1 MLRYKFWLRR
11 ISFLLRPARLRQ
23 QIAEELQFHIEQ
35 RTRENIESG
44 LSPEK
49 ARRQAQLHFGGVTQI
64 EEQGY
69 EAQGGGRL
77 EAFFHDLRYGVRILR
92 RSPAFAIT
100 AILTLALGIGA
111 NSALFAILKNVL
123 IRPLPFHQPEQLVMV
138 RERSGP
144 SNSAAATRLSGPD
157 FDDIHDQSHT
167 LQSASAILPYFTY
180 TLTGEGDPR
189 NVKCTAITYDFF
201 PTLGVQPLMGRLYTP
216 AEYHIDG
223 GEVVISYRFWKEQLG
238 GDPHVIG
245 RILKLQGEP
254 MPIIGVMPDLPD
266 LYPETDV
273 WAKHIAELEFNHW
286 RQNKFLSVIG
296 RLKPGS
302 TREQAEQEL
311 TDILRRAPGQ
321 PPDLQVSAVPLKDE
335 LIGSVKTPL
344 RIAMGAVF
352 LVLLITSVNLMCL
365 LLARASQRSTEVAM
379 RLSLGASAGRILRQ
393 FATENLILFTAGAAL
408 GIGLAALLLKT
419 VRDLN
424 LGNLPRTA
432 GLHMDGGVLLL
443 AIAITAALSL
453 LLAWSPLRLYRR
465 LNLNAVIKT
474 GKGAT
479 ARPRAFRLLVIAE
492 MSCAIVLLVGAAL
505 LLRSLWLAQHVNPGF
520 EPEHILTT
528 YLRTSFYSAAGAPFY
543 DELLRRIKAAP
554 GIENAAVSDCLP
566 ASRAYT
572 ARLEFDDRPN
582 DPVHPAFVDGCW
594 TSAGF
599 FNTMGATLQQGRL
612 FTWHDDAQAAPVV
625 IISDSLA
632 REYWPGESPL
642 GKRLAVSYT
651 GPGRRSTGTA
661 RFREVV
667 GVVEDLKLRALD
679 APPNPALYLPFLQD
693 ETNHVFAGMN
703 LFVRTAR
710 EPVWSADTVRH
721 EIRAFKP
728 DQTIN
733 RIVDMNAVLSVGLS
747 QRRFSA
753 GLLGSFAGL
762 ALLLAAAGIYGT
774 LAFSVAQRTR
784 ELGIRMALG
793 ASRPNL
799 LNMIVGEGLVLAA
812 TGAAIGI
819 VVSLGSAR
827 AIRSMLFH
835 LSPFDPVAFVGGALL
850 LLVVAGSACFF
861 PARRAART
869 EPVEVLRAE

>member
-1 MLRYKFWLRR
+1 MLRPKFWLRR
-11 ISFLLRPARLRQ
+11 ISLLLRPARLRQ
-23 QIAEELQFHIEQ
+23 EIAEELQFHIEQ
-35 RTRENIESG
+35 RTRENIEAG
-44 LSPEK
+44 LPPEE
-49 ARRQAQLHFGGVTQI
+49 ALRQARLQFGGLTQM
-64 EEQGY
+64 EEQGF
-69 EAQGGGRL
+69 EAQGGGRIDS
-77 EAFFHDLRYGVRILR
+77 FIHDLRYGFRVLR
-92 RSPAFAIT
+92 RSPAFALT
-100 AILTLALGIGA
+100 AILTLALGIGV
-111 NSALFAILKNVL
+111 NSALFAILENVL
-123 IRPLPFHQPEQLVMV
+123 FRPLPFYQPDRLVMV
-138 RERSGP
+138 RERTGP
-144 SNSAAATRLSGPD
+144 STSAAATRLSGPD

-167 LQSASAILPYFTY
+167 LQSAAVILAYFTY

-189 NVKCTAITYDFF
+189 NVRCTAINYDFF

-238 GDPHVIG
+238 SDPHVIG

-296 RLKPGS
+296 RLRPGS
-302 TREQAEQEL
+302 TRAEAEQEL
-311 TDILRRAPGQ
+311 TSILRRAPGQ
-321 PPDLQVSAVPLKDE
+321 PPDLQVNVVSLKDE
-335 LIGSVKTPL
+335 LVGSVATPL
-344 RIAMGAVF
+344 RIATGAVL

-365 LLARASQRSTEVAM
+365 LLARASERSTEVAL

-393 FATENLILFTAGAAL
+393 FVTENLILLTTGTAL
-408 GIGLAALLLKT
+408 GIGLAALLLRT

-424 LGNLPRTA
+424 LGNLPRSA
-432 GLHMDGGVLLL
+432 GLHIDGAVLLL
-443 AIAITAALSL
+443 AISITAALSL
-453 LLAWSPLRLYRR
+453 VLAWSPVRLYRR

-474 GKGAT
+474 GKGAG
-479 ARPRAFRLLVIAE
+479 ARPRPFRLLVMAE
-492 MSCAIVLLVGAAL
+492 MGCAIVLLVGAAL

-528 YLRTSFYSAAGAPFY
+528 YLRTSFYSAEGAPFY
-543 DELLRRIKAAP
+543 QELLRRIKAAP
-554 GIENAAVSDCLP
+554 GIQDAAVSDCLP

-572 ARLEFDDRPN
+572 ARLQFDDRPN

-594 TSAGF
+594 TSAEF
-599 FNTMGATLQQGRL
+599 FSTLRATLKQGRL
-612 FTWHDDAQAAPVV
+612 FTAHDDAQAAPVV

-632 REYWPGESPL
+632 REYWPGKDPI
-642 GKRLAVSYT
+642 GRRLVISYT
-651 GPGRRSTGTA
+651 GPGRRSTGTP
-661 RFREVV
+661 RYREVV

-679 APPNPALYLPFLQD
+679 APPNAALYLPFLQD

-710 EPVWSADTVRH
+710 EPGWSADTVRRQ
-721 EIRAFKP
+721 IRAFKP

-733 RIVDMNAVLSVGLS
+733 HIVDMNAVLSVGLS

-762 ALLLAAAGIYGT
+762 ALLLAAVGIYGT
-774 LAFSVAQRTR
+774 LAFSVAQRKR
-784 ELGIRMALG
+784 EMGIRMALG
-793 ASRPNL
+793 ASRPHL
-799 LNMIVGEGLVLAA
+799 LNMIMGEGLALAA
-812 TGAAIGI
+812 KGSAIGI
-819 VVSLGSAR
+819 VISLATAR
-827 AIRSMLFH
+827 IIQSMLFH
-835 LSPFDPVAFVGGALL
+835 MSPFDPFAFIGGVLL
-850 LLVVAGSACFF
+850 LLGVAGSACFF